1 MACNCNKGKAN
12 RQAQTGQAQPA
23 NQVTQ
28 IDSTTQKPVVS
39 SPPDSSSNGST
50 PTQTFAL
57 QIGSKRV
64 GRYGSRLEADAANV
78 RRGYTGK
85 VVEVR

>member
-12 RQAQTGQAQPA
+12 RQAAQAQAAPT
-23 NQVTQ
+23 VTQ
-28 IDSTTQKPVVS
+28 IDSTTQKPVEPL
-39 SPPDSSSNGST
+39 PPASSSNGST
-50 PTQTFAL
+50 QSQTFAL